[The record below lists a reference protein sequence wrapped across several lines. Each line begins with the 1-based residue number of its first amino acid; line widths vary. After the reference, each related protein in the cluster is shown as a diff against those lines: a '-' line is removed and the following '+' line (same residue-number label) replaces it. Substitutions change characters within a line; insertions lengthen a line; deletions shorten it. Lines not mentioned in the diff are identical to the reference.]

1 MYRHMG
7 ITRSRK
13 SRSKAKTHMHGLPKA
28 IVHMHVYARAWTAI
42 PSWIFN
48 RLRRIGKSSVHDTTS
63 PWPCET
69 ALWLRRLSYTR
80 RRVRRGVDHSG

>member
-42 PSWIFN
+42 PS
-48 RLRRIGKSSVHDTTS
+48 
-63 PWPCET
+63 
-69 ALWLRRLSYTR
+69 
-80 RRVRRGVDHSG
+80 